1 MDIPYIHIYPVY
13 TRTQKK
19 KKKLAGKHT
28 YVQTHSLVFSGTSNM
43 SLSVSVCQQQGF
55 QLAAPSLG
63 PPSAGTKV
71 AVVVFFLFFLFEIFP
86 TQNFSANSAAGDV
99 SRADAASSSS
109 ALLKTRTDT

>member
-19 KKKLAGKHT
+19 NVAGKHT

-63 PPSAGTKV
+63 PASAGTKV
-71 AVVVFFLFFLFEIFP
+71 SVVVFFIFYFKYSP
-86 TQNFSANSAAGDV
+86 QNLSAISAAGDV